1 MLSRAI
7 NQLFYLYYILLIVR
21 IFMTW
26 LPNIDWDSQPQKWVR
41 SVTDTFLN
49 LFRWVIPPI
58 GGMLD
63 ISPVIAIILLQ
74 ILQGIICGFLQG
86 LGL

>member
-41 SVTDTFLN
+41 SVTDPFLN
-49 LFRWVIPPI
+49 LFRGVIPPI

-74 ILQGIICGFLQG
+74 ILEGIISGFLQG